1 MMKIY
6 YRPNEEDSFLS
17 TQLLIKKCCLLEQE
31 QIYYSKWCVLC
42 SMDSGIEQGIL
53 LHYRL
58 QGVVQT
64 VSLELNPQPG

>member
-1 MMKIY
+1 
-6 YRPNEEDSFLS
+6 
-17 TQLLIKKCCLLEQE
+17 
-31 QIYYSKWCVLC
+31 
-42 SMDSGIEQGIL
+42 MDSGIEQGIL